1 MRIRIFEKIFK
12 KLKELPIKVCQNFL
26 SAIIWTFV
34 FVLLLTFLTLVYSSS
49 FLNKEIQGKSEVKF
63 EEKKFE
69 ELLKIFK
76 EKGKIK

>member
-1 MRIRIFEKIFK
+1 MKVKILGKILK

-26 SAIIWTFV
+26 IAIIWTFV
-34 FVLLLTFLTLVYSSS
+34 LVLLLTFLTLIYSS
-49 FLNKEIQGKSEVKF
+49 FLMNKEIQGKNQVKF

>member
-1 MRIRIFEKIFK
+1 MRIKIFVK
-12 KLKELPIKVCQNFL
+12 ISRNLKELPIKVCQNFL
-26 SAIIWTFV
+26 MAIIWTFV
-34 FVLLLTFLTLVYSSS
+34 LVLLLTFLTLVYSN
-49 FLNKEIQGKSEVKF
+49 FLISKKTQPKTEIKF

>member
-1 MRIRIFEKIFK
+1 MRAKVFEKIFK
-12 KLKELPIKVCQNFL
+12 NFKELPIKVCQNFL
-26 SAIIWTFV
+26 SAIIWTFIL
-34 FVLLLTFLTLVYSSS
+34 VLLLTFLTLIYSS
-49 FLNKEIQGKSEVKF
+49 FLINKEIQGKSQLKF

>member
-1 MRIRIFEKIFK
+1 MRVKIFEKIFK
-12 KLKELPIKVCQNFL
+12 KLRELPIKVCENFL
-26 SAIIWTFV
+26 SAIIWAFV

-49 FLNKEIQGKSEVKF
+49 FLNKEVEGKSQLKF

>member
-1 MRIRIFEKIFK
+1 MRIRFFEKIFK
-12 KLKELPIKVCQNFL
+12 KFKELPIKVYQNFL

-34 FVLLLTFLTLVYSSS
+34 LVLLLTFLTLIYSS
-49 FLNKEIQGKSEVKF
+49 FLINKEIQGKNQVKF

>member
-1 MRIRIFEKIFK
+1 MRIRIFEKIFE

-34 FVLLLTFLTLVYSSS
+34 FVLLFTFLTLVYSSS
-49 FLNKEIQGKSEVKF
+49 FLNKEVEGKSQIKF